1 MNGGEVQ
8 EPARDEAPMGTD
20 AAADVLARAH
30 AWLAQDPDG
39 ETRAELRALIDAAE
53 SGNPAAVEDLED
65 RFSRRLAF
73 GTAGL
78 RGALGAG
85 SNRMNRVLVAQAA
98 AGLAAYV
105 REQAG
110 LPPVGVEAASA
121 STSAS
126 ADADASASASADADA
141 APAAHDGTRD
151 DGVVVAPAESG
162 AESADQE
169 ATQEAGGEP
178 TDSTPAE
185 SEDAASSTPA
195 GAPADDVA
203 EREDQPSDADD
214 HDHDHAHAHADATA
228 EAAQDDE
235 GAASVPER
243 LAEPSAPEL
252 TETPSADA
260 LEAEGPEVPGILDD
274 APIVVIGYDGRR
286 NSDVF
291 ARDSAE
297 IFAGAG
303 LRAILMPRLL
313 PTPVLAFAVRHFG
326 AAAGVM
332 VTASHNPPDDNGYKV
347 YLGGADDG
355 SQIVSPADAEIAAHI
370 ERVAEAGDIST
381 VPRSLGFE
389 LATESVVDEYVAATA
404 AVAPAPAA
412 AEGLTWV
419 YTAMHGVGWETFSR
433 ILETAGYPAPVPV
446 SAQLEPDGAFPT
458 VAFPNP
464 EEPGAMD
471 LAFEAAR
478 EAGAELVIA
487 NDPDADRLAVA
498 LPDESAEGGWRRLTG
513 NEIGLLLGW
522 RAGRLATADGPAE
535 GASLA
540 CSLVSSPGLE
550 VVAEHYGLDF
560 HATLTGFKW
569 ISRAP
574 GIVFGFEEALGYLV
588 NPGTVRD
595 KDGISAAVAMLGLV
609 TEARGRGATLA
620 DLLAEFDEQFG
631 AFASDQVSIR
641 VEDVSQIARIM
652 AALRER
658 HPSSVGD
665 VAVERIDDLLD
676 GVDDLP
682 PGDVLRLWLA
692 DGSRVIVRPSGTEPK
707 LKLYLDVRGESRD
720 DAAARIAALADGAR
734 ALLAEYGG

>member
-1 MNGGEVQ
+1 MNGGAVQ
-8 EPARDEAPMGTD
+8 EPAPDEVSTGAD

-39 ETRAELRALIDAAE
+39 ETRAELRALIEAAE

-65 RFSRRLAF
+65 RFSARLAF

-110 LPPVGVEAASA
+110 LPPVGVEAGSHE
-121 STSAS
+121 
-126 ADADASASASADADA
+126 DDADA
-141 APAAHDGTRD
+141 ATAAHDGAPD
-151 DGVVVAPAESG
+151 DGVAVAPTGDEP
-162 AESADQE
+162 AD
-169 ATQEAGGEP
+169 
-178 TDSTPAE
+178 
-185 SEDAASSTPA
+185 DAASAEDGSSDVEEPVETDAPAAGDAHGEDHDAEAGVDDEELDAEEGGGDSHDA
-195 GAPADDVA
+195 GA
-203 EREDQPSDADD
+203 
-214 HDHDHAHAHADATA
+214 
-228 EAAQDDE
+228 
-235 GAASVPER
+235 AASVPDQ
-243 LAEPSAPEL
+243 LAGPSAPEL
-252 TETPSADA
+252 TESPSADA

-347 YLGGADDG
+347 YLGGDDDG
-355 SQIVSPADAEIAAHI
+355 SQIVAPADAEIAAHI
-370 ERVAEAGDIST
+370 ARVAEAGDIST

-404 AVAPAPAA
+404 AVAPAPAG

-419 YTAMHGVGWETFSR
+419 YTAMHGVGWETLSR

-446 SAQLEPDGAFPT
+446 AAQLEPDGAFPT

-522 RAGRLATADGPAE
+522 RAGRLATADGAAPASADGT

-550 VVAEHYGLDF
+550 AVAQHYGLDF

-595 KDGISAAVAMLGLV
+595 KDGVSAAVAMLGMV
-609 TEARGRGATLA
+609 AEARGRGATLA
-620 DLLAEFDEQFG
+620 DLLTEFDEQFG

-665 VAVERIDDLLD
+665 VAVDRIDDLLD

-707 LKLYLDVRGESRD
+707 LKLYLDVRGESRE

>member
-1 MNGGEVQ
+1 VSGREEVPAASPDLP
-8 EPARDEAPMGTD
+8 EPAPDRVPTGTGGSGGSGGD
-20 AAADVLARAH
+20 ANTVIAQAH

-53 SGNPAAVEDLED
+53 SGDADAAAELAD
-65 RFSRRLAF
+65 RFSARLAF

-105 REQAG
+105 REKAG
-110 LPPVGVEAASA
+110 LAPVGGEPVRGETTSARDDEHEIRDAAAEAASPAHA
-121 STSAS
+121 SGAEPAS
-126 ADADASASASADADA
+126 SDSGADAENTAVGEDVDAAPDAGGDAGGAGDTDARDAKGTDDTDADLAGATGETDASGAPHRATADA
-141 APAAHDGTRD
+141 A
-151 DGVVVAPAESG
+151 VV
-162 AESADQE
+162 
-169 ATQEAGGEP
+169 
-178 TDSTPAE
+178 
-185 SEDAASSTPA
+185 
-195 GAPADDVA
+195 
-203 EREDQPSDADD
+203 
-214 HDHDHAHAHADATA
+214 
-228 EAAQDDE
+228 
-235 GAASVPER
+235 
-243 LAEPSAPEL
+243 SAPEL
-252 TETPSADA
+252 TEAPSADA
-260 LEAEGPEVPGILDD
+260 LEAEGPEIPGILDD
-274 APIVVIGYDGRR
+274 APIVVIGFDGRR

-313 PTPVLAFAVRHFG
+313 PTPVLAFAVRHLG

-355 SQIVSPADAEIAAHI
+355 SQIVAPADAEIAAHI
-370 ERVAEAGDIST
+370 QRVAAEGDIST
-381 VPRSLGFE
+381 IPRSLGFE
-389 LATESVVDEYVAATA
+389 LVAEDVIDEYIAATA
-404 AVAPAPAA
+404 AVAPAPHGAA
-412 AEGLTWV
+412 GLSWV
-419 YTAMHGVGWETFSR
+419 YTAMHGVGWETLSR
-433 ILETAGYPAPVPV
+433 ILEVAGYPAPVPV
-446 SAQLEPDGAFPT
+446 TAQLEPDGAFPT

-498 LPDESAEGGWRRLTG
+498 LPDEGVDGGWRRLSG

-522 RAGRLATADGPAE
+522 RAARRVAADGAAPQ

-540 CSLVSSPGLE
+540 CSLVSSPGLQA
-550 VVAEHYGLDF
+550 VAEHYGLDF

-574 GIVFGFEEALGYLV
+574 GMVFGFEEALGYLV
-588 NPGTVRD
+588 NPETVRD
-595 KDGISAAVAMLGLV
+595 KDGISAAVAILGLV
-609 TEARGRGATLA
+609 SEARERGETLS
-620 DLLAEFDEQFG
+620 DLLAEFDRTFG
-631 AFASDQVSIR
+631 SFASDQVSVR
-641 VEDVSQIARIM
+641 VDDVAQIAKIM
-652 AALRER
+652 AALRKR
-658 HPSSVGD
+658 HPESVGEVGVD
-665 VAVERIDDLLD
+665 RVEDLLD
-676 GVDDLP
+676 GFEDLP
-682 PGDVLRLWLA
+682 PGDVLRLWLT

-720 DAAARIAALADGAR
+720 DAAARIQALADGAR
-734 ALLAEYGG
+734 ALLSEYGD